1 MRRLVG
7 MVVAIAACTSVV
19 TVAEAVP
26 AAAAEPG
33 YFAAQRVGER
43 PPMGW
48 NSWNRFGCDINE
60 DLVRGAADALVSSGM
75 KDAGYQYINIDDC
88 WAEQNRTAEGKL
100 EPSHERF
107 PHGIKTLADYVHGLG
122 LKLGIYTSA
131 GTLTCQ
137 KTMPG
142 ALDHEEADAQS
153 FADWGVDYLKYDN
166 CNNQGRP
173 AIERY
178 TKMGDAIK
186 KTGRPMIYALCEWG
200 ENKPWTWGLDA
211 GAQLWRTTG
220 DISDNWGSMTGIL
233 DQQVGLEKF
242 AGPGGWNDPD
252 MLEVGNGGMTDTEY
266 RSHFALWALLNAP
279 LLAGNDL
286 PAMSPATKAI
296 LENNDVIAL
305 DQDWAGA
312 QGHKLRDDGDTEVW
326 AKPMSDGSAAVVLFN
341 RGSAST
347 TISTTAAEL
356 GLEGHSFRVRDL
368 WTGTE
373 TETAGTLRDPVASH
387 DSSVFRVW
395 PSTHP
400 SAAPMTTLALPAPDY
415 VPADRPLTTTLQVT
429 NDGSTPI
436 TQLRATVATPVGWQL
451 DGPGTFTVPAVPPG
465 KSWQQQITFKPVAPG
480 GERVRL
486 AAKADYST
494 AWGKRALGSEGTSP
508 LVSRPSSGTTALSK
522 APWLSSDNGW
532 GPAERG
538 TSNGESR
545 PGDGHRITIAGVGY
559 DDGIGAH
566 APSSVRVYV
575 GASCTSVGAL
585 VGMDDENTG
594 GSVGFRILGDGRE
607 LAATGVMHPGD
618 KAQPLSAQLTGV
630 QVLELSVTDAGD
642 GNTNDHADWA
652 NATITC

>member
-7 MVVAIAACTSVV
+7 MAAALAVCTTMV
-19 TVAEAVP
+19 TVTQ
-26 AAAAEPG
+26 AAAAEPQ

-48 NSWNRFGCDINE
+48 NSWNKFGCDIHE

-75 KDAGYQYINIDDC
+75 KDAGYQYVNIDDC
-88 WAEQNRTAEGKL
+88 WAEQNRTADGKL
-100 EPSHERF
+100 EPNHERF
-107 PHGIKTLADYVHGLG
+107 PHGIKALADYVHGLG

-131 GTLTCQ
+131 GTLTCA

-200 ENKPWTWGLDA
+200 ENDPWTWGRDS

-233 DQQVGLEKF
+233 DQQVGLEKYS
-242 AGPGGWNDPD
+242 GPGGWNDPD
-252 MLEVGNGGMTDTEY
+252 MLEVGNGGMTDAEY
-266 RSHFALWALLNAP
+266 RSHFSLWALMNAP

-286 PAMSPATKAI
+286 PAMSPANKKI
-296 LENNDVIAL
+296 LENKDVIAL
-305 DQDWAGA
+305 DQDWAGT
-312 QGHKLRDDGDTEVW
+312 QGHKIRDDGDTEVW

-341 RGSAST
+341 RGPASAAMT
-347 TISTTAAEL
+347 TTAKDL
-356 GLEGHSFRVRDL
+356 GLKGHSYRVRDL
-368 WTGTE
+368 WSGTE
-373 TETAGTLRDPVASH
+373 TETAGILRTAMQSH
-387 DSSVFRVW
+387 GSAVFRVW
-395 PSTHP
+395 PATHP
-400 SAAPMTTLALPAPDY
+400 AAAPLTTLALPSPDY
-415 VPADRPLTTTLQVT
+415 VPADRPLTATLKVT

-436 TQLRATVATPVGWQL
+436 GDVRTSVAAPAGWQL
-451 DGPGTFTVPAVPPG
+451 DGPGAFTVPVVLPG
-465 KSWQQQITFKPVAPG
+465 KSWQKQVTFKPVSPSG
-480 GERVRL
+480 DHVTL
-486 AAKADYST
+486 TAKASYLT
-494 AWGKRALGSEGTSP
+494 LWGKRDLTSEGTSP
-508 LVSRPSSGTTALSK
+508 LVSRPPSGTTALSK
-522 APWLSSDNGW
+522 AAWMSSDNGW
-532 GPAERG
+532 GPVERG
-538 TSNGESR
+538 TSNGESKA
-545 PGDGHRITIAGVGY
+545 GDGHKITIAGTGY
-559 DDGIGAH
+559 DDGIGGH
-566 APSSVRVYV
+566 APSSVRIYV
-575 GASCTSVGAL
+575 GAACTSVSTL
-585 VGMDDENTG
+585 VGMDDENSG
-594 GSVGFRILGDGRE
+594 GSAGFRLIGDGKE

-618 KAQPLSAQLTGV
+618 QARPLSAQLSGV
-630 QVLELSVTDAGD
+630 QVLELSINDGGD